1 MQMRFMLT
9 VFVLALTFSTPLARG
24 ADEADAEVR
33 KAIDKGNEQYIKS
46 MKAADA
52 AGLAS
57 IYAEDGA
64 RFHDKGKMSR
74 GQKAIQADV
83 EGLFKKTGP
92 ITVTIETQELWVV
105 DDRAYESG
113 KWSYTFQLQ
122 GKEQTRLS
130 GQYVT
135 VWQKRKD
142 GGWKIIADMAVP
154 KEN

>member
-1 MQMRFMLT
+1 MQMRFKHAGPVIGTLLCS
-9 VFVLALTFSTPLARG
+9 VALAQG
-24 ADEADAEVR
+24 ADEENTEVR

-52 AGLAS
+52 AGLAGV
-57 IYAEDGA
+57 YAENGA
-64 RFHDKGKMSR
+64 RFLDKGKMSR
-74 GQKAIQADV
+74 GQKAILADI

-92 ITVTIETQELWVV
+92 ITVTIDTQELWVV

-113 KWSYTFQLQ
+113 KWSYTFQPH
-122 GKEQTRLS
+122 GKEQTRLA

-135 VWQKRKD
+135 VWQKQKD

-154 KEN
+154 KE